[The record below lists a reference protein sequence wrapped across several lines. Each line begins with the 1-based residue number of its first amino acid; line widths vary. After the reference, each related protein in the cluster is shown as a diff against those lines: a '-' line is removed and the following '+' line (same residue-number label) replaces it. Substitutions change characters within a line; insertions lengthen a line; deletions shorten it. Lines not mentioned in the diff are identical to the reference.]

1 MVLSSRRSAC
11 RGILDRKRNAGNHPH
26 LAASP
31 IAILCAGDHTPAI
44 HFFPTRMAEHAHE
57 ELEVLEREIKANLAS
72 PSAETV
78 VFLKDALKRL
88 RFIPFSV
95 DPRRRINCLID
106 IASQFYHQGQ
116 STFDGVEPAALAV
129 MLARDS
135 SERALL
141 RKALTV
147 QAVVLY
153 STNNPGDALTALSEA
168 LEIAEAG
175 DDQIGKVAVWINLGT
190 AFYEAALYAD
200 ARDCSERATRLTTGS
215 AQLRPL
221 KAVALAN
228 VAHCCL
234 HMQEYEAGLDSIRD
248 AVGSEAHA

>member
-1 MVLSSRRSAC
+1 MS
-11 RGILDRKRNAGNHPH
+11 
-26 LAASP
+26 
-31 IAILCAGDHTPAI
+31 
-44 HFFPTRMAEHAHE
+44 EHALE

-72 PSAETV
+72 PSAETIA
-78 VFLKDALKRL
+78 FLKEALKRL

-95 DPRRRINCLID
+95 DPQRRINCLID

-129 MLARDS
+129 MLARDTN
-135 SERALL
+135 ERALL

-175 DDQIGKVAVWINLGT
+175 DDQIGKVAVWINLGI

-200 ARDCSERATRLTTGS
+200 ARDCSERATRLTTGL
-215 AQLRPL
+215 AHLRPL

-248 AVGSEAHA
+248 AVGLKHTPDDSGRNA